1 MSKNLESLY
10 AIKTMKCWIL
20 LTIMILSTSV
30 YGQTESSTSE
40 VKKIEGIIQQL
51 SQDHQKSKDQ
61 QKSGTT
67 GDQLSESDH
76 MMPAPPGLLALDAET
91 HAAYLVSLRAYY
103 NYRATGLE
111 HRRSVFH
118 WQLLSSKVIFVVVL
132 LLVGLG
138 MYFAAIQ
145 FKSDLKGKE
154 QNQNGGAGTSTDIE
168 LSAKGI
174 KVTSPILGVVVLTL
188 SLGFFYLYL
197 VYVYPIE
204 DIF

>member
-1 MSKNLESLY
+1 MSKNPESLY
-10 AIKTMKCWIL
+10 AIKTMKCWVL
-20 LTIMILSTSV
+20 LTIITISTSV

-40 VKKIEGIIQQL
+40 VKKIEGVIQQL
-51 SQDHQKSKDQ
+51 SRDQ
-61 QKSGTT
+61 QETGTT
-67 GDQLSESDH
+67 DDHSSESDH
-76 MMPAPPGLLALDAET
+76 MMPVPPGSLALDAET

-145 FKSDLKGKE
+145 FKADLKGKG

-168 LSAKGI
+168 LSGKGI
-174 KVTSPILGVVVLTL
+174 KVTSPVLGVVVLTL

>member
-1 MSKNLESLY
+1 MSQNPEHLY
-10 AIKTMKCWIL
+10 AMKTMKCWVL
-20 LTIMILSTSV
+20 LTIMFLSTSV

-40 VKKIEGIIQQL
+40 VKKIEGVIQQL
-51 SQDHQKSKDQ
+51 SKDQ
-61 QKSGTT
+61 QESVTT
-67 GDQLSESDH
+67 VDQPSESDH
-76 MMPAPPGLLALDAET
+76 MMPVPPGALALDAET

-111 HRRSVFH
+111 HRRSVFQ

-145 FKSDLKGKE
+145 FKTDLKGKG
-154 QNQNGGAGTSTDIE
+154 QNQNGGASTTTDIE

>member
-1 MSKNLESLY
+1 VSENLESLH
-10 AIKTMKCWIL
+10 AIKAMKYWVL
-20 LTIMILSTSV
+20 LVIMILSAPV
-30 YGQTESSTSE
+30 YGQTESSESE
-40 VKKIEGIIQQL
+40 VKKIEDVIEQL
-51 SQDHQKSKDQ
+51 SKDQ
-61 QKSGTT
+61 QKSGKTD
-67 GDQLSESDH
+67 DQSSESDH
-76 MMPAPPGLLALDAET
+76 MMPVPPGSLALDEET
-91 HAAYLVSLRAYY
+91 HAAYLKSLRAYY

-111 HRRSVFH
+111 HRRSVFR
-118 WQLLSSKVIFVVVL
+118 WQLLSSKVIFAVVL

-145 FKSDLKGKE
+145 FKVDLKG
-154 QNQNGGAGTSTDIE
+154 NGKNEKGGGGQATDIE

-174 KVTSPILGVVVLTL
+174 KVTSPVLGVVVLTL